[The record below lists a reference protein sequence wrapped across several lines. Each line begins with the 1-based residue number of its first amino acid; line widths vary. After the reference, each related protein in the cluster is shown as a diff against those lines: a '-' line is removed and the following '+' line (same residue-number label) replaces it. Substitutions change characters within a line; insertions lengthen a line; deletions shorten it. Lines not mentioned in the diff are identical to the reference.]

1 LYLRKLQF
9 GEHDKESRRGV
20 VESCCGICAKRVQKR
35 HVFAAR
41 LSLVGHQRRFQDE
54 KKTPETDTVFNPL
67 QRLTGL
73 KARQL
78 KGQRQKNLNKQAP
91 D

>member
-1 LYLRKLQF
+1 
-9 GEHDKESRRGV
+9 
-20 VESCCGICAKRVQKR
+20 VESCCGICAKRLQKR
-35 HVFAAR
+35 NVFAAR
-41 LSLVGHQRRFQDE
+41 LSLVGHQQERFQDE
-54 KKTPETDTVFNPL
+54 EKTPETDTVFNPL

-91 D
+91 V

>member
-1 LYLRKLQF
+1 
-9 GEHDKESRRGV
+9 
-20 VESCCGICAKRVQKR
+20 VESCCGICAKRFQKR
-35 HVFAAR
+35 NVFAAR

-54 KKTPETDTVFNPL
+54 EKTPEPDTVFNPL

-73 KARQL
+73 KERQL

>member
-1 LYLRKLQF
+1 
-9 GEHDKESRRGV
+9 
-20 VESCCGICAKRVQKR
+20 
-35 HVFAAR
+35 VFAAR
-41 LSLVGHQRRFQDE
+41 LSLVGHQRFQDE
-54 KKTPETDTVFNPL
+54 EKTPETDTVFNPL

-78 KGQRQKNLNKQAP
+78 KGQRQKNLNKQALDYDTYSILCSSWP

>member
-1 LYLRKLQF
+1 
-9 GEHDKESRRGV
+9 
-20 VESCCGICAKRVQKR
+20 VESCCGICAKRFQKR

-41 LSLVGHQRRFQDE
+41 LSLVGHQRFQDE

-73 KARQL
+73 KSKAV
-78 KGQRQKNLNKQAP
+78 KGAASGEFK
-91 D
+91 